1 MPTWKRYERKT
12 KFTVDAKQ
20 ADRLEWCVTTLHTI
34 LFWGAFMKRI
44 QTIVEEWHYQWL
56 YEEAE
61 RQQISMASLLRHLLT
76 EAIEHQQAAQT
87 LSDPIFGII
96 GLGAGPADGI
106 TSENLDEYL
115 YRLRLFGVRPATTCA
130 KSFFL

>member
-1 MPTWKRYERKT
+1 
-12 KFTVDAKQ
+12 
-20 ADRLEWCVTTLHTI
+20 
-34 LFWGAFMKRI
+34 MKRI

-61 RQQISMASLLRHLLT
+61 RQQISMASLLRRMLT
-76 EAIEHQQAAQT
+76 EAIEHHQAAQT

-106 TSENLDEYL
+106 TSENLNDYL
-115 YRLRLFGVRPATTCA
+115 LYAGRDTDLAHFQPI
-130 KSFFL
+130 S